1 MHRAAADEHRVQ
13 CVDARAL
20 RPGQHCLHL
29 QRDERGKVEASVCTQ
44 AGEGIGGGLDER
56 HRHLQH
62 KAAHEHH
69 AAGDVARRQADER
82 VHAGAQVKCGGRRV
96 RAGGHLCAAERYRL
110 GCARGAR
117 GVESEELLPPQPRT
131 AKVERGAFVLRNVV
145 ELKAGCERV
154 SRVDAVPD
162 CERGLIHRIAFGK
175 RAALLNPAS
184 VREYDGWLDA
194 WSMR

>member
-1 MHRAAADEHRVQ
+1 MH
-13 CVDARAL
+13 CVDPRTL
-20 RPGQHCLHL
+20 VGCEQGFNL
-29 QRDERGKVEASVCTQ
+29 QRDKRGKVEVFGCAQ
-44 AGEGIGGGLDER
+44 AVKGIGGGLDER